1 MRQAYCHACLD
12 QNRDAV
18 RAFAEGL
25 KRAENDEDKSVILS
39 QIVSLALNL
48 PGNAG
53 FFMLKHRLVSLSLLA
68 TLEIFSDIFFSE
80 FFLSC

>member
-18 RAFAEGL
+18 RAFAEAL
-25 KRAENDEDKSVILS
+25 TRAESDEDKSVILC

-48 PGNAG
+48 PGNTG
-53 FFMLKHRLVSLSLLA
+53 FFVGIVSFPERAGYS
-68 TLEIFSDIFFSE
+68 
-80 FFLSC
+80 